1 MIERSSFVWW
11 NSITG
16 PNSLLQAI
24 TSALLEV
31 KSVVIYVPDDLPWRK
46 QMRSSL
52 EGMLREST
60 QNLVFDYIDCEL
72 ECQTDSKGN
81 LDIAG
86 FLFERYSTPSVK
98 NGYRKS
104 SGKSV
109 QQYMQEHHVL
119 GNAIIWVKGM
129 TNEQVKSWFDFCKAY
144 KPKNTNDGLFVLEAY
159 LPNPLV
165 SVPSSMS
172 EISYRDHV
180 SLYDALLFN
189 YMIVSEWQDDPSW
202 LQYVATAST
211 NLCVHDVELSCSLIE
226 ECNFKADDV
235 IDALRSLATEE
246 DYGKRYAADN
256 LEDDHPF
263 AMIRSGRDE
272 SMAHALWQAQLQ
284 VVFPLIEMERLSL
297 ISLRKRELE
306 IAIAEKH
313 FDPQTGEIGKLEY
326 CGNEITSPLD
336 LELGTLRFMTH
347 RWFADDHEKRYF
359 SLPDY
364 EDRERLLL
372 LRNMRNK
379 IAHMNVCSIEEIV
392 SFFEKHPYSWHLPS
406 EHEFDD

>member
-1 MIERSSFVWW
+1 MIDRASSVWW

-24 TSALLEV
+24 TLALLEV
-31 KSVVIYVPDDLPWRK
+31 KSVVIYAPDDLPWRK

-60 QNLVFDYIDCEL
+60 HDLVFEYVDCEL
-72 ECQTDSKGN
+72 DCQLDSKGN
-81 LDIAG
+81 LNVAD
-86 FLFERYSTPSVK
+86 FLFERFSTPSVK
-98 NGYRKS
+98 NGYRKT

-119 GNAIIWVKGM
+119 DNAIIWIKGM
-129 TNEQVKSWFDFCKAY
+129 TDKQVRSWFDFCKAY
-144 KPKNTNDGLFVLEAY
+144 KPESINGGLFVLEAY
-159 LPNPLV
+159 LPKPLS
-165 SVPSSMS
+165 SVPASMS
-172 EISYRDHV
+172 GISYRDHV

-189 YMIVSEWQDDPSW
+189 YMIVSEWQDNPSW
-202 LQYVATAST
+202 LQYVATVST

-226 ECNFKADDV
+226 ECDFKAG
-235 IDALRSLATEE
+235 DAIGTLKSLAIEE

-256 LEDDHPF
+256 LEDWHPF
-263 AMIRSGRDE
+263 ALIRSRRDE
-272 SMAHALWQAQLQ
+272 PMAHALWQAQLQ

-297 ISLRKRELE
+297 IDLRKRDLE
-306 IAIAEKH
+306 IAITEEY
-313 FDPQTGEIGKLEY
+313 FDSQTGKIGRLEY

-336 LELGTLRFMTH
+336 LELGSLRFMTQ
-347 RWFADDHEKRYF
+347 RWFAVDHEKRYF
-359 SLPDY
+359 SLPTY

-379 IAHMNVCSIEEIV
+379 IAHMNVCSTEEIV
-392 SFFEKHPYSWHLPS
+392 AFFEKHPYSWHLPTEIES
-406 EHEFDD
+406 ED